1 MFQTT
6 PEYQPFSLSPT
17 FDTHIPMVRFQLKT
31 GREVALPYFTLG
43 RVDFDPSLQV
53 IELFYGAVVVELHGR
68 HLEVLYGHLTGHQVV
83 VVREATS
90 AEAGILRA
98 PLGVVEGIVLRAAG

>member
-17 FDTHIPMVRFQLKT
+17 YDTHIPMVRFVLKT

-43 RVDFDPSLQV
+43 RADFDPSLQAV
-53 IELFYGAVVVELHGR
+53 ELFFGAVVVELHGR
-68 HLEVLYGHLTGHQVV
+68 HLGALYGHLTGHQVV

-90 AEAGILRA
+90 AEAGLLRA
-98 PLGVVEGIVLRAAG
+98 PLAVVEGIVVRAV